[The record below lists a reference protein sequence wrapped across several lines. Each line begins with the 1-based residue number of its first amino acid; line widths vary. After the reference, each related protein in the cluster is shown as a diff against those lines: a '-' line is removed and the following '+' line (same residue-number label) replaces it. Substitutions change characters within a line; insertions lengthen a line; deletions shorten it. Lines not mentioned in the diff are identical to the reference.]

1 MADERTCPDCG
12 AAMPPDAP
20 EGICPACLMAA
31 GLESAPSV
39 HDDPTLPLDPRN
51 RDGGPATTDDRASPP
66 SPTAEQPG
74 PNLGTVRYFGDYE
87 LLAEIARGGM
97 GVVFRARQTSLNR
110 PVALKM
116 ILAGQLAS
124 EADVRRFHLEAEA
137 AANLDHPGIVPIYEV
152 GEHGGQHYFSM
163 AFVEGQSLAETVA
176 AGPLPAR
183 QAAELVRQVAKA
195 VHYAHEHGVI
205 HRDLKPANVLLDR
218 QGNPRITDFGLAKT
232 IRDDRGLTATGQV
245 MGTPS
250 YMPPEQAAGRVDQIG
265 PAADVYALGAIL
277 YCLLTGRPPFQ
288 SASTTDTIL
297 QVLDKE
303 PVPLRELNAAVP
315 RDLETIALKCLQ
327 KEPRR
332 RYGSAQG
339 LADDL
344 ERYLDGRPILA
355 RPVGRTERLW
365 RWCRRNPALAAMEF
379 TSALLLLLIAIGS
392 VFYARRLA
400 ANARQ
405 LSANA
410 RQLSAALDDAKE
422 GRSAAQSRL
431 RESLIAQGRAERL
444 AGGRWAAVQ
453 AIAEAARIRPSED
466 LRQEAIQAIVTPG
479 VRLERTIPF
488 GQAYVTRL
496 SGDGS
501 LLAIAGIHHGD
512 PQDNGLR
519 HEIIVYRV
527 ADGREVDRIELGGF
541 FNGGGKIAFRPGS
554 TILAFDDY
562 RDGRWNVRL
571 RDVALRKDMVSSPT
585 IGDFLFSPDGTRL
598 VSQDQLRVLE
608 GSNLKE
614 QRSRPKAQAVVFLS
628 NDELMIHEAGSL
640 KGWDLGTGRETFTFA
655 IPKGMAY
662 DIRSDAE
669 LPGSLVL
676 LMDRATPQLATLWD
690 ARTGERLPRL
700 DDVTS
705 HG

>member
-1 MADERTCPDCG
+1 M
-12 AAMPPDAP
+12 
-20 EGICPACLMAA
+20 
-31 GLESAPSV
+31 
-39 HDDPTLPLDPRN
+39 
-51 RDGGPATTDDRASPP
+51 
-66 SPTAEQPG
+66 
-74 PNLGTVRYFGDYE
+74 
-87 LLAEIARGGM
+87 
-97 GVVFRARQTSLNR
+97 
-110 PVALKM
+110 
-116 ILAGQLAS
+116 
-124 EADVRRFHLEAEA
+124 
-137 AANLDHPGIVPIYEV
+137 
-152 GEHGGQHYFSM
+152 
-163 AFVEGQSLAETVA
+163 
-176 AGPLPAR
+176 
-183 QAAELVRQVAKA
+183 
-195 VHYAHEHGVI
+195 
-205 HRDLKPANVLLDR
+205 
-218 QGNPRITDFGLAKT
+218 
-232 IRDDRGLTATGQV
+232 
-245 MGTPS
+245 
-250 YMPPEQAAGRVDQIG
+250 
-265 PAADVYALGAIL
+265 
-277 YCLLTGRPPFQ
+277 
-288 SASTTDTIL
+288 
-297 QVLDKE
+297 LDKE
-303 PVPLRELNAAVP
+303 PVPPRELNATVP

-327 KEPRR
+327 KEPKR
-332 RYGSAQG
+332 RYASAQE

-355 RPVGRTERLW
+355 RPVGRAERLW
-365 RWCRRNPALAAMEF
+365 RWCRRNPALAVMEF
-379 TSALLLLLIAIGS
+379 NTALLLLMIAIGA
-392 VFYARRLA
+392 VFIARRSA

-410 RQLSAALDDAKE
+410 RQLSAALDDAE
-422 GRSAAQSRL
+422 QGRSDARSRL

-453 AIAEAARIRPSED
+453 AVAEAARIRPSDD

-488 GQAYVTRL
+488 GQAYVTRF
-496 SGDGS
+496 SGDGA
-501 LLAIAGIHHGD
+501 LLAVAGTHHGD

-527 ADGREVDRIELGGF
+527 ADGREVDRFELGGF

-640 KGWDLGTGRETFTFA
+640 KGWDLRTGRETFTFA

-676 LMDRATPQLATLWD
+676 LMDRAMPQVATLWD
-690 ARTGERLPRL
+690 ARTGEQLPRL

-705 HG
+705 HGKRHMASGTAARPPAPCSRSTSDRDRARSCCTTRPAG